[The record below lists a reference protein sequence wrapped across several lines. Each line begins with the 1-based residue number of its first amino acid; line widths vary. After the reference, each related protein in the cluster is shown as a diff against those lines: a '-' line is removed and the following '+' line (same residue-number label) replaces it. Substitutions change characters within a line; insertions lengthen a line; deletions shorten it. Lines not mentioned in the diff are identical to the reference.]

1 MGSLGGSVVPSSVG
15 PAGLSASQGS
25 FWPHSVPSDSPI
37 FSSPSPSPESAQPST
52 SGVVESSASPAP
64 VVAVEA
70 WTPADVSA
78 LLMGIALIVMILAA
92 MLVGSWGRR
101 NG

>member
-1 MGSLGGSVVPSSVG
+1 MVSLGGLVVPCSVVPV
-15 PAGLSASQGS
+15 GLSASVGS
-25 FWPHSVPSDSPI
+25 FWPFSVPSDSPI

-64 VVAVEA
+64 DVVEA
-70 WTPADVSA
+70 WTPGDVSA
-78 LLMGIALIVMILAA
+78 LLMGIALIVMILSA